1 MAASDTDI
9 VIDAGNTSD
18 VANIEASGLV
28 TDWKNG
34 GHPFMFASYEGTL
47 RKVTGRWKIESL
59 TATMMAGAL
68 TTGAT

>member
-1 MAASDTDI
+1 
-9 VIDAGNTSD
+9 
-18 VANIEASGLV
+18 
-28 TDWKNG
+28 
-34 GHPFMFASYEGTL
+34 MFASYEGTL